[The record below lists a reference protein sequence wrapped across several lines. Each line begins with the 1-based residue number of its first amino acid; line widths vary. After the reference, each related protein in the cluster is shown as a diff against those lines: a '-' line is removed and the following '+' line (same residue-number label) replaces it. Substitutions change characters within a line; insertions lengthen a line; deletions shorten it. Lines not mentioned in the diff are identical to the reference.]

1 MSDSTL
7 QKILGDRDA
16 RRRAVE
22 ETNRSFVVDASAG
35 TGKTRTLLDRIL
47 HLVLESGP
55 DGPPV
60 RLSRFCAITFTE
72 KAAGEMKVRLRQELE
87 KKLLDARTP
96 AGHLERI
103 REALGDLETAAIS
116 TFHSFAVSLLK
127 ERPIEAELDPRFTA
141 LDDIRSELFFCE
153 VWEPWINRVL
163 TERHPVLEKA
173 LRNGFR
179 FQNLVSLAKALR
191 QNWLNIRERTCD
203 PPLSEEQLQEE
214 VESRLRQGG
223 ELFQN
228 VINPEDKLADCLE
241 NALAWLLHP
250 SEDGNE
256 LSKPGNVG
264 SAKNWKGGKET
275 VRVTQQFLREVVE
288 FQNRHKDLPKQRL
301 FHEVVCWI
309 KDDFIL
315 HEWEKRKR
323 DGGLLDFDDQLRLAR
338 DLLLKNRTVR
348 RDFQQQYRTL
358 LVDEFQDT
366 DSVQWEIVL
375 LLSSANIGE
384 TDLAKL
390 KPEPGRLFIVGDPK
404 QSIYRFRS
412 ADIETYLGIVE
423 PDRLKSLGLDRLELT
438 TNFRSVPSIIRFV
451 DAAFENAMKPAEEAC
466 RYQPPYLAFGNH
478 GYREV
483 ESQTPAVHL
492 LGDVNG
498 ESDEGRKTREIVEN
512 EAGRIARLILEMNG
526 SKDWQV
532 QDPGEISGDGWR
544 EPQYGD
550 ITVLLPV
557 LTHVHVLEE
566 KFRDLGIP
574 YVLEGG
580 KFYYARSEVSSALLV
595 LRAIANPNDSV
606 ALYGSLRSIF
616 FGLSDEDLLRAH
628 IDGLPLD
635 YRKEVPRDSPLCRP
649 FEILCDLHR
658 RRHDRRASET
668 FEILLQKTGAREVLA
683 ARGFQSL
690 ANLNKLGRM
699 LRAFQSDTTFS
710 QVIDLLGAV
719 DEEGL
724 AESESRLME
733 ERSNAVRVMTIH
745 KAKGLD
751 FPIVFAA
758 AFGLGTVSR
767 SKDVLVDRAE
777 KRIFAI
783 KVGSKDS
790 GLKTSRWKE
799 LADEEK
805 KRENAELVRLLYV
818 AVTRARDHLILSTHT
833 AGSRK
838 PEGFEYYAPKTE
850 GTRLHPLDSFLA
862 DCYSGKNGLAHLMDG
877 ASLDAKTGTAQ
888 KTHPPVAM
896 DWESIAL
903 RDYGELRALLA
914 NTPAS
919 ANLKAAGQA
928 VGATDEEDHSREDR
942 MPEAA
947 ANRSIR
953 LGVAFHEAME
963 RVDLFASNGL
973 ANLAREVATRNCL
986 DPGSIRLLEAMMRVS
1001 LSSEL
1006 LQQARA
1012 AVGCNRRVFRELP
1025 FVRPLDSAAIEE
1037 GKIDLLFE
1045 GEEGWV
1051 LVDYKTDWV
1060 SEKGGDI
1067 EAFFRNK
1074 YAAQMRAY
1082 ADALRTRSISIVAA
1096 YLLLA
1101 RTGTAVR
1108 MDPSPDSIS
1117 RP

>member
-1 MSDSTL
+1 MNDSTL
-7 QKILGDRDA
+7 QKTVGDGDA

-55 DGPPV
+55 GGPPV
-60 RLSRFCAITFTE
+60 RLSRICAITFTE

-87 KKLLDARTP
+87 KKLVDARTP
-96 AGHLERI
+96 ADHLERI

-141 LDDIRSELFFCE
+141 LDDIRSELFFRK
-153 VWEPWINRVL
+153 VWQPWINCAL

-173 LRNGFR
+173 LRNGFHI
-179 FQNLVSLAKALR
+179 QNLESLAKALR
-191 QNWLNIRERTCD
+191 QNWLNIRELTCD
-203 PPLSEEQLQEE
+203 PPPSEEQLQEE

-228 VINPEDKLADCLE
+228 VINSEDRLADCLE
-241 NALAWLLHP
+241 KALAWLLHP
-250 SEDGNE
+250 MEDGNE

-275 VRVTQQFLREVVE
+275 VRATQQFLREVVE

-309 KDDFIL
+309 KNDFIL

-323 DGGLLDFDDQLRLAR
+323 DDGLLDFDDQLRLAR

-348 RDFQQQYRTL
+348 RDFQQQYQTL

-375 LLSSANIGE
+375 LLSSANIEE

-451 DAAFENAMKPAEEAC
+451 DAAFKNAMKPAEEAC
-466 RYQPPYLAFGNH
+466 RYQPEYLAFGNQ

-492 LGDVNG
+492 LGDVSS
-498 ESDEGRKTREIVEN
+498 ESEDRKAREVVEN
-512 EAGRIARLILEMNG
+512 ESRRIARLILEMNG
-526 SKDWQV
+526 SKDWKV
-532 QDPGEISGDGWR
+532 QDPGATGNDGWR
-544 EPQYGD
+544 AAQFGD
-550 ITVLLPV
+550 IAVLLPV
-557 LTHVHVLEE
+557 LTHVDVLEE
-566 KFRDLGIP
+566 RFRDLGIP

-580 KFYYARSEVSSALLV
+580 KFYYARSEVFSALLV

-635 YRKEVPRDSPLCRP
+635 YRKEVPRDSPLCHP

-668 FEILLQKTGAREVLA
+668 FEILLQKTGVREVLA
-683 ARGFQSL
+683 VRGFQSL

-699 LRAFQSDTTFS
+699 LRAFQGDTTFS

-733 ERSNAVRVMTIH
+733 ERSNAVRIMTIH

-790 GLKTSRWKE
+790 GLRTSRWQE

-818 AVTRARDHLILSTHT
+818 ALTRARDRLILSTHT

-838 PEGFEYYAPKTE
+838 PEGSEYYVPKTE
-850 GTRLHPLDSFLA
+850 ATRLNPLDSFLA
-862 DCYSGKNGLAHLMDG
+862 DCYSGKNRLAHLIDG

-888 KTHPPVAM
+888 KAHPPVAM

-903 RDYGELRALLA
+903 REYSELRALLA

-919 ANLKAAGQA
+919 ASLKAAGQA
-928 VGATDEEDHSREDR
+928 LGATDAEERSREDR
-942 MPEAA
+942 MPEVA

-953 LGVAFHEAME
+953 LGVAFHEGME
-963 RVDLFASNGL
+963 RVDFYAANGL
-973 ANLAREVATRNCL
+973 ANLVREVATRHGL
-986 DPGSIRLLEAMMRVS
+986 DPGSLRLLEGMMRVS

-1006 LQQARA
+1006 LQQARDA
-1012 AVGCNRRVFRELP
+1012 IGCNRRVFRELP
-1025 FVRPLDSAAIEE
+1025 FVRPLDSAVIEE

-1051 LVDYKTDWV
+1051 MVDYKTDWV
-1060 SEKGGDI
+1060 SEKSGDI

-1082 ADALRTRSISIVAA
+1082 ADALRARSIEVGAA

-1101 RTGTAVR
+1101 RTGMAVR
-1108 MDPSPDSIS
+1108 IE
-1117 RP
+1117 